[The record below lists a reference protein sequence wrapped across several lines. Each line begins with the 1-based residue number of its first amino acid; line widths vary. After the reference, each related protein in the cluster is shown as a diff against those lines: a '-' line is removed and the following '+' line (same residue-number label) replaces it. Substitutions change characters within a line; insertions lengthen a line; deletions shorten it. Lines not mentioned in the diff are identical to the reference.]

1 MAPQISR
8 RHTRNA
14 NGFNSSVHA
23 ALATT
28 PERGT
33 QKKYDERFL
42 LLFSLVLS
50 KNSGRRE
57 RERDR
62 ERGRTKKKR
71 ENEKVQHE
79 KKSQFILPRAKK
91 KIAKGKSITS
101 KVCVR
106 TKIMTRTVGFLF
118 IASTFFVFLLSCGIS
133 VTDGAR
139 LLKSYDE
146 DGNPIVSDYDEKNA
160 IQRRTRVKSTTKQQ
174 STCRYARRRRGNNT
188 KKRLKTLS

>member
-1 MAPQISR
+1 MFHTHARTRTRTHTFSFSFSLSFSFFLSFSLSLPFFLSLSLSLSLSFSLSFDFQQARFIEEIKMRLCVWSTLRWNLMAPQISR

-33 QKKYDERFL
+33 QKKCGERFL

-57 RERDR
+57 RERQR
-62 ERGRTKKKR
+62 EREDQKKR

-91 KIAKGKSITS
+91 K
-101 KVCVR
+101 
-106 TKIMTRTVGFLF
+106 
-118 IASTFFVFLLSCGIS
+118 
-133 VTDGAR
+133 
-139 LLKSYDE
+139 
-146 DGNPIVSDYDEKNA
+146 
-160 IQRRTRVKSTTKQQ
+160 
-174 STCRYARRRRGNNT
+174 
-188 KKRLKTLS
+188 

>member
-1 MAPQISR
+1 MFHTHARTRTHFLFLFFSFFLFLSFFLSLSPFLSFSFSLSLSLSFSLSFDFQQARFIEEIKMRLCVWSTLRWNLMAPQISR

-57 RERDR
+57 RERDER
-62 ERGRTKKKR
+62 EGGPKKR
-71 ENEKVQHE
+71 EKM
-79 KKSQFILPRAKK
+79 KK
-91 KIAKGKSITS
+91 
-101 KVCVR
+101 
-106 TKIMTRTVGFLF
+106 
-118 IASTFFVFLLSCGIS
+118 
-133 VTDGAR
+133 
-139 LLKSYDE
+139 Y
-146 DGNPIVSDYDEKNA
+146 
-160 IQRRTRVKSTTKQQ
+160 
-174 STCRYARRRRGNNT
+174 NT
-188 KKRLKTLS
+188 KKNLNLFCRVRKKK

>member
-1 MAPQISR
+1 MFHTHARTRTRTHTFSFSFSLSFSFFLSLPPFLSFSFSFSLSLSLSFDFQQARFIEEIKMRLCVWSTLRWNLMAPQISR

-57 RERDR
+57 RERETR
-62 ERGRTKKKR
+62 EREDQKKERK
-71 ENEKVQHE
+71 
-79 KKSQFILPRAKK
+79 
-91 KIAKGKSITS
+91 
-101 KVCVR
+101 
-106 TKIMTRTVGFLF
+106 
-118 IASTFFVFLLSCGIS
+118 
-133 VTDGAR
+133 
-139 LLKSYDE
+139 
-146 DGNPIVSDYDEKNA
+146 
-160 IQRRTRVKSTTKQQ
+160 
-174 STCRYARRRRGNNT
+174 
-188 KKRLKTLS
+188 

>member
-57 RERDR
+57 RERDER
-62 ERGRTKKKR
+62 EGGPKKR
-71 ENEKVQHE
+71 EKM
-79 KKSQFILPRAKK
+79 KK
-91 KIAKGKSITS
+91 
-101 KVCVR
+101 
-106 TKIMTRTVGFLF
+106 
-118 IASTFFVFLLSCGIS
+118 
-133 VTDGAR
+133 
-139 LLKSYDE
+139 Y
-146 DGNPIVSDYDEKNA
+146 
-160 IQRRTRVKSTTKQQ
+160 
-174 STCRYARRRRGNNT
+174 NT
-188 KKRLKTLS
+188 KKNLNLFCRVRKKK

>member
-1 MAPQISR
+1 MVSSLACFTRTHAHAHTFSFSFSLSFSFFLSFSLSPFLSFSFSLSLSLSFSLSFDFQQARFIEEIKMRLCVWSTLRWNLMAPQISR

-91 KIAKGKSITS
+91 K
-101 KVCVR
+101 
-106 TKIMTRTVGFLF
+106 
-118 IASTFFVFLLSCGIS
+118 
-133 VTDGAR
+133 
-139 LLKSYDE
+139 
-146 DGNPIVSDYDEKNA
+146 
-160 IQRRTRVKSTTKQQ
+160 
-174 STCRYARRRRGNNT
+174 
-188 KKRLKTLS
+188 

>member
-1 MAPQISR
+1 MFHTHARTRTRTHTFSFSFSLSFSFFLSLPPFLSFSFSFSLSLSFSLSFDFQQARFIEEIKMRLCVWSTLRWNLMAPQISR

-57 RERDR
+57 RERETR
-62 ERGRTKKKR
+62 EREDQKKERK
-71 ENEKVQHE
+71 
-79 KKSQFILPRAKK
+79 
-91 KIAKGKSITS
+91 
-101 KVCVR
+101 
-106 TKIMTRTVGFLF
+106 
-118 IASTFFVFLLSCGIS
+118 
-133 VTDGAR
+133 
-139 LLKSYDE
+139 
-146 DGNPIVSDYDEKNA
+146 
-160 IQRRTRVKSTTKQQ
+160 
-174 STCRYARRRRGNNT
+174 
-188 KKRLKTLS
+188 

>member
-1 MAPQISR
+1 MFHTHARTRTRTHTFSFSFSLSFSFFLSLSLSLSFFLFLSLSLSFSLSFDFQQARFIEEIKMRLCVWSTLRWNLMAPQISR

-33 QKKYDERFL
+33 QKKYGERFL

-91 KIAKGKSITS
+91 K
-101 KVCVR
+101 
-106 TKIMTRTVGFLF
+106 
-118 IASTFFVFLLSCGIS
+118 
-133 VTDGAR
+133 
-139 LLKSYDE
+139 
-146 DGNPIVSDYDEKNA
+146 
-160 IQRRTRVKSTTKQQ
+160 
-174 STCRYARRRRGNNT
+174 
-188 KKRLKTLS
+188 

>member
-1 MAPQISR
+1 MFHTHARTRTRTHTFSFSFSLSFFLSLSPFLSFSFSLSLSFSLSFDFQQARFIEEIKMRLCVWSTLRWNLMAPQISR

-33 QKKYDERFL
+33 QKKYGERFL

-57 RERDR
+57 RERR

-91 KIAKGKSITS
+91 K
-101 KVCVR
+101 
-106 TKIMTRTVGFLF
+106 
-118 IASTFFVFLLSCGIS
+118 
-133 VTDGAR
+133 
-139 LLKSYDE
+139 
-146 DGNPIVSDYDEKNA
+146 
-160 IQRRTRVKSTTKQQ
+160 
-174 STCRYARRRRGNNT
+174 
-188 KKRLKTLS
+188 

>member
-1 MAPQISR
+1 MFHTHARTRTRTHTFSFSFSLSFSLSLPFFLSLSLSLSLSFSLSFDFQQARFIEEIKMRLCVWSTLRWNLMAPQISR

-33 QKKYDERFL
+33 QKKYGERFL

-57 RERDR
+57 RERR

-91 KIAKGKSITS
+91 K
-101 KVCVR
+101 
-106 TKIMTRTVGFLF
+106 
-118 IASTFFVFLLSCGIS
+118 
-133 VTDGAR
+133 
-139 LLKSYDE
+139 
-146 DGNPIVSDYDEKNA
+146 
-160 IQRRTRVKSTTKQQ
+160 
-174 STCRYARRRRGNNT
+174 
-188 KKRLKTLS
+188 

>member
-33 QKKYDERFL
+33 QKKYGERFL

-57 RERDR
+57 RERETR
-62 ERGRTKKKR
+62 EREDQKKERK
-71 ENEKVQHE
+71 
-79 KKSQFILPRAKK
+79 
-91 KIAKGKSITS
+91 
-101 KVCVR
+101 
-106 TKIMTRTVGFLF
+106 
-118 IASTFFVFLLSCGIS
+118 
-133 VTDGAR
+133 
-139 LLKSYDE
+139 
-146 DGNPIVSDYDEKNA
+146 
-160 IQRRTRVKSTTKQQ
+160 
-174 STCRYARRRRGNNT
+174 
-188 KKRLKTLS
+188 

>member
-57 RERDR
+57 RERR
-62 ERGRTKKKR
+62 ERGRTKKR
-71 ENEKVQHE
+71 EKM
-79 KKSQFILPRAKK
+79 KK
-91 KIAKGKSITS
+91 
-101 KVCVR
+101 
-106 TKIMTRTVGFLF
+106 
-118 IASTFFVFLLSCGIS
+118 
-133 VTDGAR
+133 
-139 LLKSYDE
+139 Y
-146 DGNPIVSDYDEKNA
+146 
-160 IQRRTRVKSTTKQQ
+160 
-174 STCRYARRRRGNNT
+174 NT
-188 KKRLKTLS
+188 KKNLNLFCRVRKKK

>member
-1 MAPQISR
+1 MFHTHARTRTRTHTFSFSFSLSFSFFLSLPPFLSFSFSFSFSLSLSFSLSFDFQQARFIEEIKMRLCVWSTLRWNLMAPQISR

-57 RERDR
+57 RERETR
-62 ERGRTKKKR
+62 EREDQKKERK
-71 ENEKVQHE
+71 
-79 KKSQFILPRAKK
+79 
-91 KIAKGKSITS
+91 
-101 KVCVR
+101 
-106 TKIMTRTVGFLF
+106 
-118 IASTFFVFLLSCGIS
+118 
-133 VTDGAR
+133 
-139 LLKSYDE
+139 
-146 DGNPIVSDYDEKNA
+146 
-160 IQRRTRVKSTTKQQ
+160 
-174 STCRYARRRRGNNT
+174 
-188 KKRLKTLS
+188 

>member
-1 MAPQISR
+1 MFHTHARTRTRTHTFSFSFSLSFSFFLSLPHFLSFSFSFSLSLSFSLSFDFQQARFIEEIKMRLCVWSTLRWNLMAPQISR

-33 QKKYDERFL
+33 QKKYGERFL

-57 RERDR
+57 REKRR

-91 KIAKGKSITS
+91 K
-101 KVCVR
+101 
-106 TKIMTRTVGFLF
+106 
-118 IASTFFVFLLSCGIS
+118 
-133 VTDGAR
+133 
-139 LLKSYDE
+139 
-146 DGNPIVSDYDEKNA
+146 
-160 IQRRTRVKSTTKQQ
+160 
-174 STCRYARRRRGNNT
+174 
-188 KKRLKTLS
+188 

>member
-1 MAPQISR
+1 MVSSLACFTHTHAHAHAHTLSLFLFLFLSLSFFLSLSLSLSFFLFLSLSLSLSFSLSFDFQQARFIEEIKMRLCVWSTLRWNLMAPQISR

-33 QKKYDERFL
+33 QKKCGERFL

-57 RERDR
+57 RERR

-91 KIAKGKSITS
+91 K
-101 KVCVR
+101 
-106 TKIMTRTVGFLF
+106 
-118 IASTFFVFLLSCGIS
+118 
-133 VTDGAR
+133 
-139 LLKSYDE
+139 
-146 DGNPIVSDYDEKNA
+146 
-160 IQRRTRVKSTTKQQ
+160 
-174 STCRYARRRRGNNT
+174 
-188 KKRLKTLS
+188 

>member
-1 MAPQISR
+1 MFHTHARTRTRTHTFSFSFSLSFSFFLSLPPFLSFSFSFSLSLSFSLSFDFQQARFIEEIKMRLCVWSTLRWNLMAPQISR

-33 QKKYDERFL
+33 QKKYGERFL

-91 KIAKGKSITS
+91 K
-101 KVCVR
+101 
-106 TKIMTRTVGFLF
+106 
-118 IASTFFVFLLSCGIS
+118 
-133 VTDGAR
+133 
-139 LLKSYDE
+139 
-146 DGNPIVSDYDEKNA
+146 
-160 IQRRTRVKSTTKQQ
+160 
-174 STCRYARRRRGNNT
+174 
-188 KKRLKTLS
+188 